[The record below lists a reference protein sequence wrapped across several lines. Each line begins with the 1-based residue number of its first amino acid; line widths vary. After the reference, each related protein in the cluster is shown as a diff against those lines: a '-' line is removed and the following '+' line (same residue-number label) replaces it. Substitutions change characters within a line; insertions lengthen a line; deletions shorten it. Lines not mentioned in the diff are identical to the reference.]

1 MPAQDVLQG
10 LDHRTRSTAP
20 NNKHLR
26 KKFAENSSCARVH
39 VLVERVPSYD
49 AEHTHLVNVSEAG
62 CDEGLMEENLMARPL
77 VLLIEGCKLIVEVLQ
92 PTVAADL
99 GAADELL
106 RVPAESSTG

>member
-1 MPAQDVLQG
+1 
-10 LDHRTRSTAP
+10 
-20 NNKHLR
+20 
-26 KKFAENSSCARVH
+26 
-39 VLVERVPSYD
+39 
-49 AEHTHLVNVSEAG
+49 
-62 CDEGLMEENLMARPL
+62 MEENLMARPL